1 MFGIARDIAAEAG
14 KLDGLSDAEQQE
26 VFQRVGLSALK
37 YFLLKVD
44 PKKNMMF
51 DPKAS
56 IDFYGN
62 TGPFILFNYVRGR
75 SVLRKAEVEGLSVP
89 TEGLATPGADEMEL
103 VGLLHDLPDVV
114 GEAAETYNPS
124 LVANWCYDL
133 TKAYSSYY
141 QDHSILGADDDADR
155 NLRVVLTERFTR
167 SLHLGMSLLGISL
180 PERM

>member
-1 MFGIARDIAAEAG
+1 MGM
-14 KLDGLSDAEQQE
+14 
-26 VFQRVGLSALK
+26 SALK

-75 SVLRKAEVEGLSVP
+75 SVLRKMEAEGIPLPSSGLAVP
-89 TEGLATPGADEMEL
+89 TTDEMDL
-103 VGLLHDLPDVV
+103 IGLLHDMPEVLD
-114 GEAAETYNPS
+114 EAADTYNPS

-141 QDHSILGADDDADR
+141 QDHPILTADTEEER
-155 NLRVVLTERFTR
+155 NLRLVLTERFTR
-167 SLHLGMSLLGISL
+167 CLHRGMHLLGIDL